1 MNRTFLSTFMKCT
14 CAAVN
19 GLAASTEPDTAAVP
33 AICAASC
40 ASTGAIAVVPP
51 RVVRVITSNVARI
64 RRPGGMATL
73 LSSEAAQRGE
83 PAPLSTRTLGR
94 GLTVVNRC
102 ASLIGHSLKRMSH
115 GLLEALGPAPLLW
128 RPALAVRADLI
139 HRGVHLDVES
149 VWILE
154 LDSRIPSRATTP
166 LVDDRHVPG
175 TKKIANLEQLGDRA
189 DLEGAVV
196 EAGLPLARRLVE
208 RLGRH
213 ERDRMMVRRVSEEDH
228 AALVAIGHL
237 KPHDLRPEPRGP
249 LDVAHREH
257 DVTQFLHLDRR
268 LARHFFSPPWTCG
281 PAILCRRPGPRQP
294 PSGLRES
301 RSRIAGYTAPGRDR
315 RSGRKRVRSTA
326 DNLRRL
332 TSAIVK
338 AGGSAASEA
347 DLVAEHLVRANLM
360 GHDSHGVGMI
370 PTYIRHLKAGLVVP
384 NTRAKRVKDDGAM
397 LMFDGG
403 RGYGRR
409 VAGEAMSAAITRCR
423 ETGVVA
429 MTLANAHH
437 IGRVGAYGEMASG
450 AGLVSLHFVNVT
462 DHRATVAPFRGT
474 DARFVTNPVCIA
486 VPGTDR
492 HAPLLLDMA
501 TSQVAMGK
509 IRVAKNEGKPAPEGA
524 LIDSKGKPTR
534 DPNVMYSEPNG
545 ALLPF
550 GGHKGYALAVVTE
563 LLATALTGGP
573 SIQPG
578 NQRMGGVV
586 NNMFTMLVDPARLA
600 GIDWLKR
607 EIDGFLDYVKASPPA
622 DPKLPV
628 LVPGEPERLA
638 QAERGRAGIEVDAT
652 TWGEI
657 LAAAEAVGLS
667 RAEAAS
673 LGG

>member
-1 MNRTFLSTFMKCT
+1 
-14 CAAVN
+14 
-19 GLAASTEPDTAAVP
+19 
-33 AICAASC
+33 
-40 ASTGAIAVVPP
+40 
-51 RVVRVITSNVARI
+51 
-64 RRPGGMATL
+64 
-73 LSSEAAQRGE
+73 
-83 PAPLSTRTLGR
+83 
-94 GLTVVNRC
+94 
-102 ASLIGHSLKRMSH
+102 
-115 GLLEALGPAPLLW
+115 
-128 RPALAVRADLI
+128 
-139 HRGVHLDVES
+139 
-149 VWILE
+149 
-154 LDSRIPSRATTP
+154 
-166 LVDDRHVPG
+166 
-175 TKKIANLEQLGDRA
+175 
-189 DLEGAVV
+189 
-196 EAGLPLARRLVE
+196 
-208 RLGRH
+208 
-213 ERDRMMVRRVSEEDH
+213 
-228 AALVAIGHL
+228 
-237 KPHDLRPEPRGP
+237 
-249 LDVAHREH
+249 
-257 DVTQFLHLDRR
+257 
-268 LARHFFSPPWTCG
+268 
-281 PAILCRRPGPRQP
+281 
-294 PSGLRES
+294 
-301 RSRIAGYTAPGRDR
+301 
-315 RSGRKRVRSTA
+315 
-326 DNLRRL
+326 L

-338 AGGSAASEA
+338 AGGSSAQEA

-384 NTRAKRVKDDGAM
+384 NTRAKLVKDDGAM

-403 RGYGRR
+403 RGYGRP
-409 VAGEAMSAAITRCR
+409 VAGEAMEAAIARSR
-423 ETGVVA
+423 ETGIVA

-437 IGRVGAYGEMASG
+437 IGRVGAYGEMASR

-486 VPGTDR
+486 VPGTGR

-524 LIDSKGKPTR
+524 LIDSEGKPTR
-534 DPNVMYSEPNG
+534 DPNVMYREPNG

-586 NNMFTMLVDPARLA
+586 NNMFAILVDPARLA
-600 GIDWLKR
+600 GVDWMRR

-638 QAERGRAGIEVDAT
+638 QAERGRTGIEVDAT

-657 LAAAEAVGLS
+657 LSAAEAVGMT
-667 RAEAAS
+667 RAAAEAMS
-673 LGG
+673 V